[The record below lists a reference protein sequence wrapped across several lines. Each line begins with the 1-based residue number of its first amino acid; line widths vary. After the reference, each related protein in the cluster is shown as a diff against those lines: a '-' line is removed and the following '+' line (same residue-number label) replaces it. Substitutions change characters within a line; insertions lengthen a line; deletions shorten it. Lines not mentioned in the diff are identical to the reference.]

1 MTFEEV
7 YSFLEKEKDNLNF
20 EKREDFSTN
29 MGISTFH
36 SLKDKNIPE
45 HLIKFFEDKFNVIEF
60 EYEFMQVQKYEIG
73 EYILPHKDRYGF
85 FKLMNL
91 SESSI
96 DGIVI
101 QDLKNNTYNFHR
113 DKYGNINDLPPGAFH
128 WVNPVQEKT
137 RYTVVIGRE

>member
-45 HLIKFFEDKFNVIEF
+45 HLIKFKRVASAATAFNTVIAFNADEPR
-60 EYEFMQVQKYEIG
+60 
-73 EYILPHKDRYGF
+73 L
-85 FKLMNL
+85 
-91 SESSI
+91 
-96 DGIVI
+96 
-101 QDLKNNTYNFHR
+101 DL
-113 DKYGNINDLPPGAFH
+113 
-128 WVNPVQEKT
+128 
-137 RYTVVIGRE
+137 